1 MLLEDPEDAS
11 LPPARDSDPKVTA
24 EGGRAAR
31 MKFDLIT
38 SHLVLHHI
46 PDLEGV
52 LKTML
57 GCLKEGGSVALTD
70 FEDEGLHSRAFHPKS
85 RMEGVERDGIPRVAM
100 EETMKQ
106 VGFTHVKVEVGWSME
121 KRVERWEG
129 EFGSKGRGAETE
141 GEVRMFPFVVCLGTR

>member
-1 MLLEDPEDAS
+1 LEDPEDEA
-11 LPPARDSDPKVTA
+11 LPPSREADPQAVARGEKA
-24 EGGRAAR
+24 RR

-46 PDLEGV
+46 PDLAGV

-70 FEDEGLHSRAFHPKS
+70 FEDEGPHSRCFHPRSK
-85 RMEGVERDGIPRVAM
+85 MEGVERDGINRGRM
-100 EETMKQ
+100 EELMRE
-106 VGFTHVKVEVGWSME
+106 VGFEDVKVEVAWSME

-129 EFGSKGRGAETE
+129 EFGNKGRGDESE
-141 GEVRMFPFVVCLGTR
+141 GHVRQFPFVVCMGRR